1 MIFLDPLQALSK
13 TLTVDELFYLKGQ
26 FSLLEPD
33 RNGCITLDNI
43 RMVGSLYSSDCP
55 SIHCKATLL
64 TPPISSSLGLD
75 KRSH

>member
-1 MIFLDPLQALSK
+1 MMFHDPLQALSK

-43 RMVGSLYSSDCP
+43 RMVGSSLSSDMLSNSFLSYSADSCLILIRP
-55 SIHCKATLL
+55 
-64 TPPISSSLGLD
+64 
-75 KRSH
+75 